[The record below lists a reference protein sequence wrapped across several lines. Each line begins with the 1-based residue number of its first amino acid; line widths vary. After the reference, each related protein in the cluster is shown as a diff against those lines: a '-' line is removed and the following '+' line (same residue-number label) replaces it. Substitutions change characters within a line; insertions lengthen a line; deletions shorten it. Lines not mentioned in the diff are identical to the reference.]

1 MAFKHPHRKLDPSVL
16 NPEFPSNDSSQKS
29 TTRRKQLHHLMPES
43 ISGKQQKRSARTSRS
58 DRSRSTRF
66 SSTKVKFNLRFFVIS
81 LAVSLM
87 AAAGLH
93 AWHSLC
99 VKRQANYYLT
109 HADHLEADG
118 KMRAAARALVNYNR
132 LVPDNVT
139 ARIRLANVF
148 DKSVITVHDKYQVIN
163 YYRHALGLAP
173 NHTALMR
180 RLATLLIEV

>member
-43 ISGKQQKRSARTSRS
+43 ISGKQQKRSARASRS

-93 AWHSLC
+93 AWHWLC

-118 KMRAAARALVNYNR
+118 KMRAAARAPSV
-132 LVPDNVT
+132 VPVPCSLDLLPEFTPPV
-139 ARIRLANVF
+139 RITPWRDLSNKLLRV
-148 DKSVITVHDKYQVIN
+148 K
-163 YYRHALGLAP
+163 
-173 NHTALMR
+173 
-180 RLATLLIEV
+180 ATRA